1 MNMVAT
7 KQLPDSDPRKFA
19 FDKYAVAC
27 REMERMEVADVDGG
41 GGGGEGEEDWD
52 GDFVG
57 LDDLQVAGGE

>member
-27 REMERMEVADVDGG
+27 REMERMEVADVV

-52 GDFVG
+52 GKFVEFN
-57 LDDLQVAGGE
+57 DLQVAGGE